1 VYHQRHALEN
11 SNQSLSE
18 LASVRSSLSDSSPL
32 VMFWLSSKKEAIGV
46 EERDLLYFEIQNNA
60 HIKGDSLRQASIS
73 IRLRDTFFS
82 V

>member
-1 VYHQRHALEN
+1 
-11 SNQSLSE
+11 
-18 LASVRSSLSDSSPL
+18 
-32 VMFWLSSKKEAIGV
+32 MFWLSSKKEAIGV